1 MLAGIST
8 ACFYPEL
15 TERGLSYIAG
25 LGAQA
30 AEVFFNAA
38 SELDDCYL
46 RELRRTADGGGTRIL
61 SVHPFTSGLEPLLF
75 FSDYRR
81 RFADGIAF
89 YQRYFHAANL
99 LGAKLFVFH
108 GDRRNT
114 TRSRRFY
121 FDRFAELCEAGRRMG
136 VTVAQENVPRCAG
149 YCPDFFTDMRAYLP
163 GARFVLDIKQCVRA
177 GYSPAEMADAMGE
190 GLVHLHVSDHGAR
203 GDCLPLG
210 AGELDLAALLGR
222 VRGYGFDGGVML
234 ELYRDS
240 YGGYGELDDS
250 YARILAAIHVENG

>member
-30 AEVFFNAA
+30 AEVFFNAP
-38 SELDDCYL
+38 SELDDGYL

-136 VTVAQENVPRCAG
+136 VTVCAG
-149 YCPDFFTDMRAYLP
+149 ERPALRGLLPRFLHRHARLSPRRAVRP
-163 GARFVLDIKQCVRA
+163 RHQAVRA
-177 GYSPAEMADAMGE
+177 GGYSPGRDGRREGE

-222 VRGYGFDGGVML
+222 VRGYGFDGR
-234 ELYRDS
+234 RD
-240 YGGYGELDDS
+240 
-250 YARILAAIHVENG
+250 ARALPRQLRRVWGAR

>member
-1 MLAGIST
+1 MEKVIAPRGGRGKADAGRNIHRVFLSR
-8 ACFYPEL
+8 AHRAWAFLHRGPGRAGG
-15 TERGLSYIAG
+15 RGLLQRRERAG
-25 LGAQA
+25 RLLPARA
-30 AEVFFNAA
+30 AP
-38 SELDDCYL
+38 
-46 RELRRTADGGGTRIL
+46 TADGGGTRIL

-203 GDCLPLG
+203 GDCLAARGGG
-210 AGELDLAALLGR
+210 ARPCRAAREGAR
-222 VRGYGFDGGVML
+222 VRL
-234 ELYRDS
+234 RRRRD
-240 YGGYGELDDS
+240 
-250 YARILAAIHVENG
+250 ARALPRQLRRVWGAR

>member
-30 AEVFFNAA
+30 AEVFFNAP
-38 SELDDCYL
+38 SELDDGYL

-177 GYSPAEMADAMGE
+177 GYSPAEMAGAMGDCPSARE
-190 GLVHLHVSDHGAR
+190 RPRRARRLPAARGGGAR
-203 GDCLPLG
+203 PCRAARKG
-210 AGELDLAALLGR
+210 AR
-222 VRGYGFDGGVML
+222 VRL
-234 ELYRDS
+234 RRRRD
-240 YGGYGELDDS
+240 
-250 YARILAAIHVENG
+250 ARALPRQLRRVWGAR

>member
-8 ACFYPEL
+8 ACFYPEV

-30 AEVFFNAA
+30 AEVFLNAA
-38 SELDDCYL
+38 SELEEGYL
-46 RELRRTADGGGTRIL
+46 RELRQIADGGGTRIL

-81 RFADGIAF
+81 RFADGISF

-99 LGAKLFVFH
+99 LGAKIFVFH
-108 GDRRNT
+108 GDRRNSHH
-114 TRSRRFY
+114 SRGRYFERFG
-121 FDRFAELCEAGRRMG
+121 ELCEAGRRMG
-136 VTVAQENVPRCAG
+136 ITVAQENVPRCAG
-149 YCPDFFTDMRAYLP
+149 YCPDFFTDMRAALP

-177 GYSPAEMADAMGE
+177 GFTPGEMADAMGE
-190 GLVHLHVSDHGAR
+190 RLVHLHVSDHGAR

-210 AGELDLAALLGR
+210 QGELDLAALLR
-222 VRGYGFDGGVML
+222 KVRGYGFDGGVML

-240 YGGYGELDDS
+240 YGEYGELNGS
-250 YARILAAIHVENG
+250 YARILSAIGENG